1 MTSLFASVSN
11 KLSASLLRDDASVFR
26 GVSAS
31 EAAEVATAAEVVEV
45 VVTAEDV
52 VAHVVMEAE
61 VVGVAVLILL
71 LKAAK
76 ESVEFGVEVIFDL
89 IAELDAGLKVEEILE
104 LCGEDSQMYS
114 RFLRDKR
121 ARFFTGLSRP
131 FMLNQIYVYP

>member
-1 MTSLFASVSN
+1 
-11 KLSASLLRDDASVFR
+11 
-26 GVSAS
+26 
-31 EAAEVATAAEVVEV
+31 
-45 VVTAEDV
+45 
-52 VAHVVMEAE
+52 MEAE

-131 FMLNQIYVYP
+131 FMLNLKNK

>member
-1 MTSLFASVSN
+1 
-11 KLSASLLRDDASVFR
+11 
-26 GVSAS
+26 
-31 EAAEVATAAEVVEV
+31 
-45 VVTAEDV
+45 
-52 VAHVVMEAE
+52 MEAE

-76 ESVEFGVEVIFDL
+76 EFGVEVTFDL

-104 LCGEDSQMYS
+104 LCGEDSQMDS

-131 FMLNQIYVYP
+131 FMLNLKNK